1 MQITASVDFK
11 LVGRLTLNLLLF
23 LVEALNAVF
32 VFLPALV
39 QKSSHHQSKNAIMEI
54 MERAKNHILI
64 NN

>member
-39 QKSSHHQSKNAIMEI
+39 QKSSHHQSTNAIKEDG
-54 MERAKNHILI
+54 ESKKTTS
-64 NN
+64 

>member
-39 QKSSHHQSKNAIMEI
+39 QKSSHHQSKNAIKEDG
-54 MERAKNHILI
+54 ESKKTHLN
-64 NN
+64 